1 MDAGGRRVAK
11 GADADRFA
19 SPWRV
24 MTAPRAPLPA
34 GADDHELATW
44 LATEAGLVLLELR
57 GQHGSEPAD
66 PAALK
71 AEGDA
76 SSQRFLAAALAMAR
90 PDDAVLSEEAA
101 DVSARLA
108 ADRVWIID
116 PLDGTREFGEPPRDD
131 WAVHVALVIGGHL
144 AVGAVA
150 LPSAS
155 TTFSTSPVP
164 SPPPRHE
171 GPIRMLVSRTRAH
184 PATVAA
190 SEALGAVLVP
200 MGSAGAKAMAVVRG
214 AADVYAHAGGQYE
227 WDSAA
232 PAAVAAAAGL
242 HVSGIDGRPL
252 GWNKPDPWSPDLLI
266 CRPELADRVVDAM
279 RVALADQPGS

>member
-1 MDAGGRRVAK
+1 MTTEHEHAAEMADLAGEVLLKLRERLRN
-11 GADADRFA
+11 GADQKETKDLGDR
-19 SPWRV
+19 
-24 MTAPRAPLPA
+24 TAHVLLM
-34 GADDHELATW
+34 DELA
-44 LATEAGLVLLELR
+44 R
-57 GQHGSEPAD
+57 
-66 PAALK
+66 
-71 AEGDA
+71 
-76 SSQRFLAAALAMAR
+76 RF
-90 PDDAVLSEEAA
+90 PHDAVLSEEGK
-101 DVSARLA
+101 DDFKRLDH
-108 ADRVWIID
+108 DRVWIID

-131 WAVHVALVIGGHL
+131 WAVHVALVVGGHL
-144 AVGAVA
+144 RVGAVA
-150 LPSAS
+150 LPAAS
-155 TTFSTSPVP
+155 VTFSTAPVP
-164 SPPPRHE
+164 TPPPHHD

-252 GWNKPDPWSPDLLI
+252 TFAG
-266 CRPELADRVVDAM
+266 PEEDIATDGEQPAAAVGPGNEGVPGTIRAQIAFLHDIVGVGL
-279 RVALADQPGS
+279 VARE

>member
-1 MDAGGRRVAK
+1 MPPD
-11 GADADRFA
+11 
-19 SPWRV
+19 
-24 MTAPRAPLPA
+24 
-34 GADDHELATW
+34 ADDHQLATW

-57 GQHGSEPAD
+57 GRHGSEPAD
-66 PAALK
+66 PVALK

-76 SSQRFLAAALAMAR
+76 SSQRFLAAALARAR

-101 DVSARLA
+101 DDPVRLT
-108 ADRVWIID
+108 ADRIWIID
-116 PLDGTREFGEPPRDD
+116 PLDGTREFGEPPRED
-131 WAVHVALVIGGHL
+131 WAVHVALVIGGRL

-150 LPSAS
+150 LPAAS
-155 TTFSTSPVP
+155 LTLCTAPVAAR
-164 SPPPRHE
+164 PPHHD

-184 PATVAA
+184 PATLAA
-190 SEALGAVLVP
+190 GESLGAVLVP

-242 HVSGIDGRPL
+242 HVSGIDGQPL
-252 GWNKPDPWSPDLLI
+252 QWNKPDPWSPDLLI
-266 CRPELADRVVDAM
+266 CRPELADRVVEAM
-279 RVALADQPGS
+279 RVALADQPEA